1 MSTLPHFHAG
11 DLEAL
16 WNSSKA
22 DLAAGNALLAA
33 IASENDEAALLSA
46 IEGARALI
54 QRGAPLLGTSE
65 MPLHAAVRAGRLVAL
80 RALLAAGAPLEAKD
94 GNGRT
99 ALQVGGEGVDGFSSL
114 RTRGRIKTGKFRSA
128 LKPCLGL
135 F

>member
-1 MSTLPHFHAG
+1 MCAG

-33 IASENDEAALLSA
+33 IASENDAPALLSA
-46 IEGARALI
+46 VESAKALI
-54 QRGAPLLGTSE
+54 RRGAPLLGTSE
-65 MPLHAAVRAGRLVAL
+65 MPLHAAVRAGRLDAL

-99 ALQVGGEGVDGFSSL
+99 ALQVGRDGRMRLVCFSIRSYDSSGIHLSL
-114 RTRGRIKTGKFRSA
+114 FRTCP
-128 LKPCLGL
+128 LH
-135 F
+135 